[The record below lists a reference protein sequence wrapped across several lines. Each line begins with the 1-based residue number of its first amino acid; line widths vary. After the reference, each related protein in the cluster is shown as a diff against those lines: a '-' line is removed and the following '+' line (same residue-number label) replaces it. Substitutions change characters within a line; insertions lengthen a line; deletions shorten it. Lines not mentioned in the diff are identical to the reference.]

1 MYTNYENRPRKYEY
15 LSREEWYKLH
25 NDNRTPQEMAF
36 NKLMLKIQNPSL
48 VPEESK
54 FNLMRKSGQLD

>member
-1 MYTNYENRPRKYEY
+1 MYTNYENRPRKYEH

-36 NKLMLKIQNPSL
+36 NKLMLKIQNPDL
-48 VPEESK
+48 FPEK
-54 FNLMRKSGQLD
+54 ANLI